1 MFGAFKKNTIPV
13 SDVFLKDASSPFFPI
28 LLLFLI
34 LGAEPKSK
42 IKSGSSHL
50 SLFLMMHVHIA
61 SAFVVLQ
68 FCGTREI
75 RNWQKEI

>member
-13 SDVFLKDASSPFFPI
+13 SDVFLKDASSPFFPF

-42 IKSGSSHL
+42 IKVAPLIFHC
-50 SLFLMMHVHIA
+50 F
-61 SAFVVLQ
+61 
-68 FCGTREI
+68 
-75 RNWQKEI
+75 